1 MDIGKI
7 KSGKRKMRHARGHDK
22 VIRET
27 YRKFAAK
34 YDETRFTHIQGI
46 IRDKMEKKALSH
58 ALREVQKDS
67 KILEVGCGT
76 GRFLEFL
83 ENSGYTNLYGVDQAE
98 EMLEVADKKCHATL
112 QIGNAYVL
120 PFKDNSFDVV
130 FAFRVLSHLE
140 KPENAINEMLR
151 VGDIIIFDLLN
162 RYSLSYVVADLNN
175 KYKKL
180 HGKEVDELGPVAFK
194 KISDIENKFKDK
206 VEIIPLHYLPIDVP
220 LPYVYF
226 RFYET
231 LNGIVSK
238 IHPKKFVPSVFVK
251 IINGERSV
259 K

>member
-1 MDIGKI
+1 MEKN
-7 KSGKRKMRHARGHDK
+7 KMRHARGHDK
-22 VIRET
+22 VVRET
-27 YRKFAAK
+27 YREFAVR
-34 YDETRFTHIQGI
+34 YDETRFAHIRGMT
-46 IRDKMEKKALSH
+46 RDRMEKKALSY
-58 ALREVQKDS
+58 AFREVQKDS

-76 GRFLEFL
+76 GRFLKFL

-98 EMLEVADKKCHATL
+98 EMLKVAGKKCHATL
-112 QIGNAYVL
+112 QRGDAYVL
-120 PFKDNSFDVV
+120 PFKNNSFDVV

-162 RYSLSYVVADLNN
+162 RYSLSYVIADLNN

-180 HGKEVDELGPVAFK
+180 CGKEVDELGPVAFK
-194 KISDIENKFKDK
+194 KISDIENEFKDK
-206 VEIIPLHYLPIDVP
+206 VEIIPLHFLPIDVP

-231 LNGIVSK
+231 LSGIVSK
-238 IHPKKFVPSVFVK
+238 IYPKKFAPSVFVK
-251 IINGERSV
+251 ITNGKRSV